1 MRVPNINTYST
12 ATYRLGNLTEN
23 LKNANEVVSTQKQ
36 INEISDDPLGLS
48 QTLSL
53 NNSLGTLEQIE
64 RNVIMGKSWLETGE
78 DALDSINTL
87 ILEAKSEAIRLSND
101 SVTSDERTDA
111 IERIDSMI
119 EQIVS
124 IGNTQVNGNYI
135 FGGTDTNTPP
145 FTYDKTTEPDQV
157 IYTGN
162 SDPFEIRTDKN
173 SQVQVGRDGKE
184 TFWDESIEIN
194 STNNAIVFKE
204 DNGHGSVSER
214 VITANIPDGFY
225 TKEDLETSVK
235 NVLNAAS
242 AKDGYGVT
250 YLVDYDEETLKFS
263 IREDGTFPGYLR
275 TEFKWDS
282 GGDAYINKVSTSST
296 IDPDDVTINVNTDAL
311 TMGTPEPHGTE
322 PFTLI
327 WQGDDTWKIVNN
339 PGYTITP
346 ETISGTAGSVEIDLN
361 ESGTPDISIT
371 LDGPVNKKGDYIS
384 FEIIPAKGDQSA
396 GHEIGFNADNMIQS
410 SPVSDTQAQ
419 YITELVFTDGANDQI
434 FFNEVNSTGGATSL
448 SIDLS
453 TGGGSVTYTDMD
465 ALAKDIET
473 KMEVASGAG
482 PNQVQYNVFYD
493 AETSRFKIQEEGA
506 VLDEFHLEW
515 SLSNAAPTLG
525 FYPLDDSTVYPASD
539 IPLDRTIVIGDA
551 NNTFSFG
558 ETDLLSTSGTTIT
571 ASVANGTYRNAT
583 SFAAAVEAAL
593 DAASTNVPP
602 ADYSVTYNPG
612 TNRFNIQDVSGNIS
626 NFSLNWENGSPA
638 SDTIA
643 RSLGFSTDVD
653 VSNQLS
659 HDSNAAPVIMTIDT
673 TNKWLEFA
681 ETDADGNRVTASI
694 EIPEGDYTDPG
705 HLTAAIQTKMNA
717 ASYNK
722 VDYVVTY
729 DSVEQEFVFKKG
741 ANADIAS
748 FEMLWQSGGYAQ
760 SNAADLLGFS
770 STSDDTA
777 KFSISDREIVNITI
791 DGTNDKLDFI
801 EITKEDAYLKTS
813 RLTATIPQKSYSS
826 HEQLAKAVEKAM
838 EEESLNKGNRVDY
851 TVAWDD
857 VTQKFTIKENGHD
870 LEEFQLQWSS
880 GDNAPVA
887 LGGTGQGIGSVLGYD
902 SVEDDI
908 YTAMESSREVEW
920 GIFNTLIDLKQYL
933 SENDR
938 DGIERSIDRLETSY
952 DNMTSKIVDIGMKY
966 SRLQVRQNIT
976 SEVSLSLT
984 DRRSNIEDADII
996 ESIMKL
1002 QNIETAYQAALSSTS
1017 KVLNISLVDY
1027 LR

>member
-1 MRVPNINTYST
+1 MRVPNINTYYT

-23 LKNANEVVSTQKQ
+23 LKNANEVVSTQKR

-53 NNSLGTLEQIE
+53 NNAIGTLEQIE
-64 RNVIMGKSWLETGE
+64 RNVITGKSWLETGE
-78 DALDSINTL
+78 DALDSINNL

-111 IERIDSMI
+111 VERIDSMI

-135 FGGTDTNTPP
+135 FGGTDTNIPP
-145 FTYDKTTEPDQV
+145 FTYDRSTEPDQV

-162 SDPFEIRTDKN
+162 SDPFEIRSDKN

-184 TFWDESIEIN
+184 TFWDDQVEIN

-204 DNGHGSVSER
+204 DNGHGSASER
-214 VITANIPDGFY
+214 VVTAVIPDGLY
-225 TKEDLETSVK
+225 TKDDLETAVK

-242 AKDGYGVT
+242 AKEGYGVT
-250 YLVDYDEETLKFS
+250 YLVDYNEETQKFS

-275 TEFKWDS
+275 TEFKWES
-282 GGDAYINKVSTSST
+282 GGDAYINNVSTSNT
-296 IDPDDVTINVNTDAL
+296 IDPDDVTIGVNTDAL
-311 TMGTPEPHGTE
+311 TIGTPEPHGTE

-327 WQGDDTWKIVNN
+327 WQGNDTWKIVNN

-346 ETISGTAGSVEIDLN
+346 EIISGTAESIEIDLN
-361 ESGTPDISIT
+361 ESGTPDIRIS
-371 LDGPVNKKGDYIS
+371 LDGPVNKKGDFIS
-384 FEIIPAKGDQSA
+384 FEIIPAKGDHSV
-396 GHEIGFNADNMIQS
+396 GHEIGFNGDNLIQS

-419 YITELVFTDGANDQI
+419 YITELEFTDGTNDRI
-434 FFNEVNSTGGATSL
+434 FFREVNSTGGATPL

-453 TGGGSVTYTDMD
+453 TAGGSVIYTDMD
-465 ALAKDIET
+465 ALAKTIET
-473 KMEVASGAG
+473 KMEVASAAG
-482 PNQVQYNVFYD
+482 PNQVQYNVSYD
-493 AETSRFKIQEEGA
+493 ARTSRFKIQEEGA

-515 SLSNAAPTLG
+515 SLSNAASTLG

-539 IPLDRTIVIGDA
+539 IPLDRTIVINDA

-558 ETDLLSTSGTTIT
+558 ETALGSTSETVTTAI
-571 ASVANGTYRNAT
+571 VANNTYRNAT
-583 SFAAAVEAAL
+583 SFAAAVEASL
-593 DAASTNVPP
+593 ELASTNLV
-602 ADYSVTYNPG
+602 DYSVTYNPA
-612 TNRFNIQDVSGNIS
+612 TNRFNIQDVSGTLS
-626 NFSLNWENGSPA
+626 SFSLDWAGSSPG

-643 RSLGFSTDVD
+643 KSLGFSPDVD
-653 VSNQLS
+653 FGNRLS
-659 HDSNAAPVIMTIDT
+659 YDGNTAPVIMTIDSF
-673 TNKWLEFA
+673 NKWIEFA

-694 EIPEGDYTDPG
+694 EIPEGDYTDTS
-705 HLTAAIQTKMNA
+705 HVASVIQTQMNA

-722 VDYVVTY
+722 VDYVVVY

-748 FEMLWQSGGYAQ
+748 FEMLWQSGGYTQ

-770 STSDDTA
+770 STNDDRV
-777 KFSISDREIVNITI
+777 KFSISDREIINITI

-801 EITKEDAYLKTS
+801 EITKEDGHLKTS
-813 RLTATIPQKSYSS
+813 RLTADIPQKNYTS

-857 VTQKFTIKENGHD
+857 VTRKFTIKENGHD
-870 LEEFQLQWSS
+870 LEEFQLQWNS
-880 GDNAPVA
+880 GDNAPVD
-887 LGGTGQGIGSVLGYD
+887 LGGTGQGIGSVLGFD
-902 SVEDDI
+902 SVEDDV

-938 DGIERSIDRLETSY
+938 DGIERSIDRLEISY
-952 DNMTSKIVDIGMKY
+952 DNMTSKIVDTGMKY
-966 SRLQVRQNIT
+966 SRLQVRETIT

-984 DRRSNIEDADII
+984 ERRSNIEDADII
-996 ESIMKL
+996 ESIMNL